1 MSEKSKEFYELTP
14 QEIEEAKAEPH
25 LHKDKE
31 ELIRERI
38 SALRGSIE
46 EVLRGQDIEED
57 PHIIALV
64 AEDEELRER
73 VVANFDIPMDQ
84 WTFNFFD
91 LIQRKIAEIKARQ

>member
-1 MSEKSKEFYELTP
+1 MSEKSKEFYEFTR
-14 QEIEEAKAEPH
+14 QEIEEANAEPH

-31 ELIRERI
+31 HLIRERI

-46 EVLRGQDIEED
+46 AILRNKGIEED

-64 AEDEELRER
+64 AEDEELRGR
-73 VVANFDIPMDQ
+73 VLANFDIPVDQ

-91 LIQRKIAEIKARQ
+91 LIQKKIAEIKSQQ